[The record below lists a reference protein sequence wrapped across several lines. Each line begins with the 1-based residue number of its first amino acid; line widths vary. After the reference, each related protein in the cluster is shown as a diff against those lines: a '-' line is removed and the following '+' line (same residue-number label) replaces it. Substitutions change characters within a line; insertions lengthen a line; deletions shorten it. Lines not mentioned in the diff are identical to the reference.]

1 MEKVKKNA
9 SFLLAVILAVVM
21 CAGPVYAEE
30 QVHTNGTWNYDVSSD
45 TWTYTDKQ
53 QLKNTWGYIVNP
65 WNDNKPAWFMF
76 DGNGKM
82 LTGWQLIYWDG
93 SYKYFYFHEAS
104 DGRRGECQ
112 LGGIT
117 PDGYTVNKDGA
128 WTVDGVVQQYS
139 LKNAPA
145 LGSSSGSSATRSDIK
160 ISDSDA
166 VADDSTVLWN
176 TENRLWEVSIPVGNA
191 TYVGIGTRNCTIL
204 YNEPLKLQPGDFNV
218 TGDDDKGVMYNGTV
232 VKYNAN
238 VTFD

>member
-1 MEKVKKNA
+1 
-9 SFLLAVILAVVM
+9 
-21 CAGPVYAEE
+21 
-30 QVHTNGTWNYDVSSD
+30 
-45 TWTYTDKQ
+45 
-53 QLKNTWGYIVNP
+53 
-65 WNDNKPAWFMF
+65 
-76 DGNGKM
+76 M

-145 LGSSSGSSATRSDIK
+145 LGSSSGSSTTRSDIKISDSESDIK